1 MRNTNNKETN
11 IEEGSGESEE
21 DAILDFIHDV
31 SNMVGGSNVANS
43 SSNPSSA
50 KRKGSHNTTP
60 QCRKKK
66 GTGMGAQL
74 FARLDQLVES
84 VFMTRESTIPSRD
97 KKKKVVALKR

>member
-21 DAILDFIHDV
+21 DAIPDFIHDV

-43 SSNPSSA
+43 SSNPSCA

-60 QCRKKK
+60 QCWKKK

-74 FARLDQLVES
+74 FACLDQLIES
-84 VFMTRESTIPSRD
+84 F
-97 KKKKVVALKR
+97 L